1 MKLKAKCEIGFMQDE
16 VTEVVTYL
24 HTGEEVNVFPTDEGM
39 KFEFLGKQ
47 YSVYDFPD
55 KFELIG
61 D

>member
-1 MKLKAKCEIGFMQDE
+1 MKLNAKYEIGFLQDE
-16 VTEVVTYL
+16 TTEVVAYL
-24 HTGEEVNVFPTDEGM
+24 HTGEEVDVFPTDEGM

-47 YSVYDFPD
+47 YSVYDFQD

>member
-16 VTEVVTYL
+16 VTEVVAYL
-24 HTGEEVNVFPTDEGM
+24 HTGEEVDVFSTDEGM
-39 KFEFLGKQ
+39 KFEFLGNQ

>member
-16 VTEVVTYL
+16 VTEVVAYL
-24 HTGEEVNVFPTDEGM
+24 HTGEEVDVFPTDEGM

-47 YSVYDFPD
+47 YSVYNFPD